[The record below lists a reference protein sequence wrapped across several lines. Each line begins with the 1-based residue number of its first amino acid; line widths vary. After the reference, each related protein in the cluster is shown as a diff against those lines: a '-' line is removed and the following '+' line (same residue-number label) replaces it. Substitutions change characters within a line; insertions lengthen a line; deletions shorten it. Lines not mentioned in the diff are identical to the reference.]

1 VWIYAQ
7 PVLEH
12 WFSSG
17 FLGLAGYYSTSI
29 ICRYWFYGGFRSP
42 QRTFYVTP
50 EDRSIGRLS
59 WAVGLTLSI
68 ASHLYIDFVAG
79 HGWLG

>member
-1 VWIYAQ
+1 MWIYVQ

-12 WFSSG
+12 WLSSG
-17 FLGLAGYYSTSI
+17 FLGLLGYFSTWT
-29 ICRYWFYGGFRSP
+29 ICRSWFYGGSRSRP
-42 QRTFYVTP
+42 KTFYVMP

-68 ASHLYIDFVAG
+68 ASHLCIDFAVG
-79 HGWLG
+79 HSWLG